1 MNSQIKGRLIL
12 LGVYLIA
19 FGLGF
24 WVSTVSDY
32 SILLKSAV
40 AVAVTVMIIFMGSI
54 DFNNS
59 SVFDPYW
66 SIAPPLMVIYYL
78 VLSVS
83 EQSLTG
89 NQSAPGVVSMV
100 SEISCFNCTGLRN
113 RLLDSPRVI
122 LLFLLTMAYSVR
134 LTWNFL
140 RGWPGLAHEDWRYV
154 NFRKKSGKAYWLVS
168 FSAIHTFPALMVFG
182 GTLSLWVAVVQDL
195 RPLNLLDLIALL
207 VTAGAILIEAT
218 ADKQLRKFV
227 IENKEAGKT
236 MNKGLWAWS
245 RHPNYLGEILFW
257 WGLYLFALAANPL
270 LWWVII
276 GPVAITVMFLFASI
290 PMIEKRMLERRS
302 DYGEYKKKV
311 SVLVPFKWPPY

>member
-1 MNSQIKGRLIL
+1 M

-32 SILLKSAV
+32 SILMKSAV

-89 NQSAPGVVSMV
+89 SQSAPGVVSMV
-100 SEISCFNCTGLRN
+100 SEASCFNCSGLRD
-113 RLLDSPRVI
+113 RLLDSPRFI
-122 LLFLLTMAYSVR
+122 LLFLVTLAYSVR

-168 FSAIHTFPALMVFG
+168 FAAIHTFPALMVFG
-182 GTLSLWVAVVQDL
+182 GTLSLWVAVVREL

-207 VTAGAILIEAT
+207 VAAGAILIEAI

-302 DYGEYKKKV
+302 DYAEYKKKV